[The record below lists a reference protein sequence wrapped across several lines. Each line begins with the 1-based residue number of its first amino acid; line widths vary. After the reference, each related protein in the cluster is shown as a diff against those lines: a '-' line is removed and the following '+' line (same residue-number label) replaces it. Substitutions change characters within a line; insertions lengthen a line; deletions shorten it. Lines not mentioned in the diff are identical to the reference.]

1 MREHERDTENVNERD
16 GVRELDTDNGKRPK
30 AAAKNQA
37 GYNNDWAEKTLND
50 DDTRSINSSEN
61 EDERVRCPEFNE
73 KTGMSNS

>member
-30 AAAKNQA
+30 AAASDQT
-37 GYNNDWAEKTLND
+37 GYNNDWAKKTLND